1 MVESVLELIV
11 NGMRLLFGLIF
22 VFFVPGY
29 AVLLVLFPE
38 REELSLVERIAFS
51 GVFSVVVVVFTALLM
66 DMGFGIGTTASN
78 IFLSLVIFTLLMIVV
93 WKLELFYIKRR
104 KRGDE

>member
-38 REELSLVERIAFS
+38 REELSLVERIALS
-51 GVFSVVVVVFTALLM
+51 GVFSVVVVVFMALLM
-66 DMGFGIGTTASN
+66 DVGFGIDTTALN
-78 IFLSLVIFTLLMIVV
+78 VFLSLAIFTLLMIVV
-93 WKLELFYIKRR
+93 WKLELFYVKRR